1 MGFMPGA
8 GFAGLTVH
16 LQHEWDFSPLVV
28 ITLGDSE
35 EPSTL
40 SMEPRRTLCHWLC
53 PARRLGGSVCVELPL
68 NAPLSMSP
76 RITRR

>member
-35 EPSTL
+35 EPSNPLHGTAPYSL
-40 SMEPRRTLCHWLC
+40 SLAMPGAAAWR
-53 PARRLGGSVCVELPL
+53 
-68 NAPLSMSP
+68 
-76 RITRR
+76 